1 MSVEP
6 GNKDL
11 VARVEDV
18 KSKRSRGE
26 PTVPTVLWDEKK
38 ANPFLRVDV
47 SEELRNNVGVTATD
61 SDSDAFAK
69 VRKAK
74 DNF

>member
-11 VARVEDV
+11 VARVADV
-18 KSKRSRGE
+18 KRKRSRGE
-26 PTVPTVLWDEKK
+26 PTVPTVLRDEKK

-47 SEELRNNVGVTATD
+47 SEELRSNVGVTATD
-61 SDSDAFAK
+61 SDADAFAK